1 MALLTDI
8 KSWDTILTRDEMEEI
23 ERICSRP
30 RWQWGATS
38 DPKAPHKK
46 FWKMDVKGHAIFDSI
61 IPEKM
66 EILLPFKFKIL
77 DYYVNGHTRGLDG
90 FMHVDDAD
98 YTFIVFCNP
107 AWDLMWGGKTMF
119 VQDDGRFDAVFP
131 KLGSALCFP
140 SSILHCVEDVSREFY
155 GIRVSAAYKLK
166 KVEDKNA
173 EPTDV

>member
-46 FWKMDVKGHAIFDSI
+46 FWKMDVKGHAVFDSI

-66 EILLPFKFKIL
+66 EIL
-77 DYYVNGHTRGLDG
+77 
-90 FMHVDDAD
+90 
-98 YTFIVFCNP
+98 
-107 AWDLMWGGKTMF
+107 
-119 VQDDGRFDAVFP
+119 
-131 KLGSALCFP
+131 
-140 SSILHCVEDVSREFY
+140 
-155 GIRVSAAYKLK
+155 
-166 KVEDKNA
+166 
-173 EPTDV
+173 